1 MSIREKLSPY
11 FTFTEVQWEQFQ
23 KLEEVILD
31 WNQRVNVVSRK
42 DTSEFV
48 ERHVLHS
55 LSVFKFLPFTPKSN
69 VLDLGTGG
77 GFPGLPLAIAN
88 PETEFL
94 LVDSIGKKIMVVNE
108 AIEFIGLKNVKTIH
122 GRVEAVKGQFD
133 FVVSRAV
140 APAEE
145 LLMWTRGKYKKEDQN
160 GIPNGLICLKGG
172 DLKEELKS
180 LKKHAELFDLSQYF
194 PQEFF
199 ETKKLV
205 YIPQ

>member
-1 MSIREKLSPY
+1 MSIREKLEPY

-55 LSVFKFLPFTPKSN
+55 LSIFKFLPFTPKSQ

-108 AIEFIGLKNVKTIH
+108 AIEFIGLKNVKTLH
-122 GRVEAVKGQFD
+122 GRVESVKGQFD

-140 APAEE
+140 APA
-145 LLMWTRGKYKKEDQN
+145 
-160 GIPNGLICLKGG
+160 
-172 DLKEELKS
+172 
-180 LKKHAELFDLSQYF
+180 
-194 PQEFF
+194 
-199 ETKKLV
+199 
-205 YIPQ
+205 

>member
-55 LSVFKFLPFTPKSN
+55 LSIFKFLPFTPKSQ

-108 AIEFIGLKNVKTIH
+108 AIEFIGLTNVKTLH
-122 GRVEAVKGQFD
+122 GRAESVKAQFD

-145 LLMWTRGKYKKEDQN
+145 LLMWTKGKYKKAGQN
-160 GIPNGLICLKGG
+160 GVPNGLICLKGG

-180 LKKHAELFDLSQYF
+180 LKKHAELFEISSYF

>member
-11 FTFTEVQWEQFQ
+11 FTFTEMQWEQFQ
-23 KLEEVILD
+23 KLEDVILD

-55 LSVFKFLPFTPKSN
+55 LSIFKFLPFTPESHI
-69 VLDLGTGG
+69 LDLGTGG

-88 PETEFL
+88 PESEFL

-122 GRVEAVKGQFD
+122 GRAEAVKGQFD

-140 APAEE
+140 ASAED
-145 LLMWTRGKYKKEDQN
+145 LVTWTQGKYKKADQN
-160 GIPNGLICLKGG
+160 GVPNGLICLKGG

-180 LKKHAELFDLSQYF
+180 LKKHAEIFDLSQYF
-194 PQEFF
+194 PQELF

>member
-55 LSVFKFLPFTPKSN
+55 LSIFKFLPFTPKSHI
-69 VLDLGTGG
+69 LDLGTGG

-88 PETEFL
+88 PDSEFL
-94 LVDSIGKKIMVVNE
+94 LVD
-108 AIEFIGLKNVKTIH
+108 
-122 GRVEAVKGQFD
+122 
-133 FVVSRAV
+133 
-140 APAEE
+140 
-145 LLMWTRGKYKKEDQN
+145 TRGNSILAFLAIKKEQFVLTN
-160 GIPNGLICLKGG
+160 QIKTG
-172 DLKEELKS
+172 
-180 LKKHAELFDLSQYF
+180 
-194 PQEFF
+194 
-199 ETKKLV
+199 
-205 YIPQ
+205 

>member
-180 LKKHAELFDLSQYF
+180 LKKHAELFDLSQFF

>member
-55 LSVFKFLPFTPKSN
+55 LSIFKFLPFTPKSN

-77 GFPGLPLAIAN
+77 GFPGLPLAIVN

-108 AIEFIGLKNVKTIH
+108 AIEFIGLKNVKTVH

-180 LKKHAELFDLSQYF
+180 LKKHAEVFDLSQYF
-194 PQEFF
+194 SQELF

>member
-55 LSVFKFLPFTPKSN
+55 LSIFKFLPFTPKSHI
-69 VLDLGTGG
+69 LDLGTGG

-88 PETEFL
+88 PDSEFL

-145 LLMWTRGKYKKEDQN
+145 LLMWTNGKYKKADQN
-160 GIPNGLICLKGG
+160 GIPNGLI
-172 DLKEELKS
+172 
-180 LKKHAELFDLSQYF
+180 
-194 PQEFF
+194 
-199 ETKKLV
+199 
-205 YIPQ
+205 